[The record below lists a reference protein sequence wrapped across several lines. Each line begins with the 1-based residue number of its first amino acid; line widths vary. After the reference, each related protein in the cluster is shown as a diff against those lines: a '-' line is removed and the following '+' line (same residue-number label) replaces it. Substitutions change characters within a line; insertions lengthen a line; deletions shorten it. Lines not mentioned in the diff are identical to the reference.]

1 MTSLS
6 IFQNGIPEPCPDPFN
21 LANYVLQTGES
32 DAIALEVFGET
43 IERWRYADLRDAVWR
58 TAGGLLDLGLK
69 DGDRLLLRVGNDP
82 AFPVLFLAAIAV
94 GVVPVPT
101 SSLLTDAETRHIVAE
116 LRPAMVAF
124 AGGLSPI
131 SNLGAPALDSKG
143 VAHLR
148 ASEPASPVFGSPDR
162 LAYMIYTSGTSG
174 KPRAVMHAH
183 RAVWARRMMWDG
195 WYGLRPD
202 DRMLHAGAFNWTY
215 TMGTGLMDPWAIG
228 ATAMVYTG
236 PPDRQVWGQL
246 VQDHNATIFAAAPG
260 VYRHIVETGASG
272 FNHLRHG
279 LSAGEKMPPSVKHAW
294 ESQTGKPVYEALGM
308 SEVSTFVSSSPNV
321 KRKSGASGKAQ
332 DGRHLAVL
340 DENGPVPVGASGVLA
355 VHKSDQGL
363 MLGYFEQP
371 EETTAKFQEDW
382 FLTGDTVSMDADGYV
397 TYLGRDDD
405 MMNAGGYRVSPIEV
419 EAAMSQV
426 SGVNQAAAAEV
437 EVRENVRVIAGF
449 YVADTDLS
457 DELSEICTQTLAKYK
472 RPRMFVKMEALPM
485 GANNKIQRKK
495 LRDWTPT

>member
-1 MTSLS
+1 MTQLS
-6 IFQNGIPEPCPDPFN
+6 IFQNGAPAPCPYPFN
-21 LANYVLQTGES
+21 LADYVLAAG
-32 DAIALEVFGET
+32 DNGAIALEVFGET
-43 IERWRYADLRDAVWR
+43 VERWRYADLRDAVWR

-101 SSLLTDAETRHIVAE
+101 SSLLTEAETRHIVSE

-124 AGGLSPI
+124 AGGLDPL
-131 SNLGAPALDSKG
+131 SNLGVPVLDAKG
-143 VAHLR
+143 VAQLR
-148 ASEPASPVFGSPDR
+148 ASDPASPVFGSPDR

-183 RAVWARRMMWDG
+183 RAVWARRMMWEG
-195 WYGLRPD
+195 WYGLRSD
-202 DRMLHAGAFNWTY
+202 DKMLHAGAFNWTY

-236 PPDRQVWGQL
+236 PPDRQVWGRL
-246 VQDHNATIFAAAPG
+246 VQDHQATIFAAAPG
-260 VYRHIVETGASG
+260 VYRQIVETGADG
-272 FNHLRHG
+272 FDTLRHG
-279 LSAGEKMPPSVKHAW
+279 LSAGEKMPQSVKSAW
-294 ESQTGKPVYEALGM
+294 ESQTGKPVFEALGM
-308 SEVSTFVSSSPNV
+308 SEVSTFVSASPKV
-321 KRKSGASGKAQ
+321 AHKSGTSGKAQ
-332 DGRHLAVL
+332 NGRHVAVL
-340 DENGPVPVGASGVLA
+340 DENGPVPVGASGVLGI
-355 VHKSDQGL
+355 HKSDQGL

-371 EETTAKFQEDW
+371 NETAAKFQGDW
-382 FLTGDTVSMDADGYV
+382 FLTGDTVSMDEDGYV

-405 MMNAGGYRVSPIEV
+405 MMNAGGYRVSPMEV
-419 EAAMSQV
+419 EAAMMQAT
-426 SGVNQAAAAEV
+426 GVTQAAAAEV

-449 YVADTDLS
+449 FVADTDLS
-457 DELSEICTQTLAKYK
+457 DELSEICAQTLAKYK
-472 RPRMFVKMEALPM
+472 RPRMFVKMDALPM